1 MRSSTRAIR
10 KGLVATTLV
19 AAVLLAACG
28 SSGSSKGAHSGNGG
42 SASATTAPSRA
53 LQILV
58 TNDDGFDARGIDSV
72 VHGLLTLPD
81 TDVTV
86 VAPATNES
94 GSGGKTTAGTLTVTD
109 VKTASGYPAKAVAGF
124 PADTVRW
131 AVDDHGMRIR
141 PDVVVS
147 GINFGQ
153 NIGPLVDES
162 GTVGAARAAA
172 SRDIPAL
179 AASAGLAPAGVSA
192 PNYAEA
198 TKQVEAW
205 ITSHRAGLLAGT
217 DTSPVLLQNLNV
229 PTCPNGVVRG
239 LVTVPV
245 DTTAPASSLNTV
257 DCASTATGPANDV
270 QAFSEA
276 YEPLSNLS
284 VTP

>member
-1 MRSSTRAIR
+1 MRSSPRAIR
-10 KGLVATTLV
+10 TGWVGTVLV
-19 AAVLLAACG
+19 AALLLAACSSSG
-28 SSGSSKGAHSGNGG
+28 SSGSSASSGAP
-42 SASATTAPSRA
+42 SATTAPGRT

-58 TNDDGFDARGIDSV
+58 TNDDGFDAPGIDAV
-72 VHGLLTLPD
+72 VEGLRTLPD
-81 TDVTV
+81 THVTV

-94 GSGGKTTAGTLTVTD
+94 GSGAKTTAGALTVTD
-109 VKTASGYPAKAVAGF
+109 AKTASGYPAKAVAGF

-131 AVDDHGMRIR
+131 AVDDHGIGVR

-147 GINFGQ
+147 GVNFGQ
-153 NIGPLVDES
+153 NIGPLVDQS

-172 SRDIPAL
+172 SRGIPAL
-179 AASAGLAPAGVSA
+179 AASAGLAPSGVSS
-192 PNYAEA
+192 PNFAEA

-205 ITSHRAGLLAGT
+205 MTSHRAGLLAGT
-217 DTSPVLLQNLNV
+217 DRSPVLLQNLNV

-257 DCASTATGPANDV
+257 DCTSTATGPANDV
-270 QAFSEA
+270 QAFGEA
-276 YEPLSNLS
+276 YEPLSDLS